1 MSGEQNQQ
9 TTTTEEELALRA
21 QIERTVDSVGGL
33 IAAYQHRFKSHYKLA
48 QKEWLL
54 SKHSA
59 ALILLLTLIM
69 SAMIS
74 TLWLITNGIIGAVLY
89 KVGCPL
95 WGLGSI
101 LLFFNVGIIIGLWQT
116 INTLIQKIGF
126 SRLISSFSD

>member
-9 TTTTEEELALRA
+9 TSTEEELALRA

-33 IAAYQHRFKSHYKLA
+33 IAVYQQRFKSQYNLA
-48 QKEWLL
+48 QKEWVL
-54 SKHSA
+54 SKQSA
-59 ALILLLTLIM
+59 ALILLLTLIL

-74 TLWLITNGIIGAVLY
+74 TLWLITNGVIGSLLY

-101 LLFFNVGIIIGLWQT
+101 LLLFNVGIIIGLWQT
-116 INTLIQKIGF
+116 IKTLIQKIGF

>member
-9 TTTTEEELALRA
+9 TSTEEELALRA

-33 IAAYQHRFKSHYKLA
+33 IAAYQQRFKSHYKLG

-54 SKHSA
+54 SKQSA
-59 ALILLLTLIM
+59 ALVLLLTLIM

-74 TLWLITNGIIGAVLY
+74 TLWLITNGVIGSVLY

-101 LLFFNVGIIIGLWQT
+101 LLLLNIGIIIGLWQT
-116 INTLIQKIGF
+116 IKTLIQKIGF

>member
-1 MSGEQNQQ
+1 MSSEQNQQ
-9 TTTTEEELALRA
+9 TSTEEELALRA

-33 IAAYQHRFKSHYKLA
+33 IAAYQQRFKSHYKLG

-54 SKHSA
+54 SKQSA
-59 ALILLLTLIM
+59 ALVLLLTLIM

-74 TLWLITNGIIGAVLY
+74 TLWLITNGVLGSVLY

-101 LLFFNVGIIIGLWQT
+101 LLLLNVGIIIGLWQT
-116 INTLIQKIGF
+116 IKTLIQKIGF